1 MKAVIL
7 AAGKGLR
14 MKPLTENIPKVLV
27 EVKGKSFLERQLKE
41 LEKAGIKEVIIV
53 VGFLK
58 EKIIEK
64 FGEEFNGVKI
74 QFVEQKEQKGTA
86 HALLCVK
93 DFLKEDFIQVNGDLI
108 FESELIEELKEKRE
122 NVLVLRKVKNAEGFG
137 LVKVEGKKVVGLI
150 EKPLEKEEE
159 KISEKLVNCGVY
171 RFTPEIFSA
180 IEKISFSERNELE
193 LTDAIKI
200 LAEKGKVFWI
210 PVKGKF
216 FDIGTIK
223 ELEKAE
229 KEINE

>member
-14 MKPLTENIPKVLV
+14 MKPLTENTPKVLV
-27 EVKGKSFLERQLKE
+27 EVKGKSFFERQLEE
-41 LEKAGIKEVIIV
+41 LEKAGIQEVIIV
-53 VGFLK
+53 AGFLQ

-93 DFLKEDFIQVNGDLI
+93 DFLKEDFLQVNGDLI
-108 FESELIEELKEKRE
+108 FKSTLIETLKEKKD
-122 NVLVLRKVKNAEGFG
+122 NVLVLRKVKNAENFG
-137 LVKVEGKKVVGLI
+137 LVKTKGEKVIDLI
-150 EKPLEKEEE
+150 EKPSEE
-159 KISEKLVNCGVY
+159 KKGTEKKLVNCGIY

-180 IEKISFSERNELE
+180 IEKISFSKRNELE
-193 LTDAIKI
+193 LTDAIKL
-200 LAEKGKVFWI
+200 LAEKDKVFWI

-216 FDIGTIK
+216 FDVGTIK

-229 KEINE
+229 KEIKT